1 MSEVHDASRPAVF
14 KSAERRRRYLVA
26 YEEALKT
33 WPVPF
38 EEFDVP
44 TSFGDTHVVAC
55 GPKDAPPLVLLH
67 GNFASSTMWRHNA
80 RPLSQSHRILAFD
93 TIDDLGKSV
102 PSRLPRSRADYVVWL
117 AEAIR
122 SATLPCGGPSG
133 PAEPRVSLVGMSYGG
148 FLALNLALARPGMV
162 DKLVLLAPGVRLA
175 LPTLRYFWGMP
186 MILLGSPFTV
196 RLFFGRASVKG
207 YPADDPELAQLTT
220 GIPALRSRMPLWP
233 DITDQELRGLA
244 VPTLLLVGEKEMLY
258 DARSATRH
266 AAEVCPGLRAEI
278 IPGAGHCVSTDQPD
292 LVNAEILAFLEA
304 AV

>member
-1 MSEVHDASRPAVF
+1 M
-14 KSAERRRRYLVA
+14 
-26 YEEALKT
+26 
-33 WPVPF
+33 PF

-67 GNFASSTMWRHNA
+67 GNFASLTMWRHNA
-80 RPLSQSHRILAFD
+80 RPLSQSHRVLAFD

-102 PSRLPRSRADYVVWL
+102 SSRLPRSRADYVTWL
-117 AEAIR
+117 SEAIR
-122 SATLPCGGPSG
+122 SATLACGGPSS

-148 FLALNLALARPGMV
+148 FLALSLALARPGLV
-162 DKLVLLAPGVRLA
+162 EKLMLLAPGIRLG

-186 MILLGSPFTV
+186 MILLGSPYTV

-207 YPADDPELAQLTT
+207 YPAGDPELAQLTT

-266 AAEVCPGLRAEI
+266 AAGVCPGLRAEI
-278 IPGAGHCVSTDQPD
+278 IPGARRRARERSAP
-292 LVNAEILAFLEA
+292 A
-304 AV
+304 ARVTGDARLGDHRGSAPR